1 MFNHSRSLLVDIP
14 FSFHIHVCFVWLLLF
29 FDSTSVLA
37 TCSMLSNRYVYI
49 IHTSFAY
56 RFVCHT
62 HKHTTLS
69 LSLLY
74 YRYIT
79 RIYIYIYICIYTYI
93 HIYIYIHTH
102 IYIIYR
108 CIFTPI
114 SINNTY
120 LRRRSE
126 RHALEYRLDRTWPR
140 LSQFLLGAPRELP
153 GHPRFREGYGGQGES
168 YGTKPGISQVPSG
181 YVKIAIENGHL

>member
-1 MFNHSRSLLVDIP
+1 MYTSYTHHL
-14 FSFHIHVCFVWLLLF
+14 HIDLY
-29 FDSTSVLA
+29 A
-37 TCSMLSNRYVYI
+37 
-49 IHTSFAY
+49 IHISIQ
-56 RFVCHT
+56 
-62 HKHTTLS
+62 LS

-93 HIYIYIHTH
+93 HTYIYIYIHTH

-153 GHPRFREGYGGQGES
+153 GHPRFREGHGGQGES

>member
-1 MFNHSRSLLVDIP
+1 
-14 FSFHIHVCFVWLLLF
+14 
-29 FDSTSVLA
+29 
-37 TCSMLSNRYVYI
+37 MLSNRYVYI

-69 LSLLY
+69 LS
-74 YRYIT
+74 YIT
-79 RIYIYIYICIYTYI
+79 DTSHAYIYIYTYVYIHTYIHTYIYIYTYTHIYIYIYN
-93 HIYIYIHTH
+93 
-102 IYIIYR
+102 IYR

-153 GHPRFREGYGGQGES
+153 GHPRFREGHGGQGES